1 MTAALI
7 IAIVLFAA
15 FLQCLTGF
23 GFAAIIMPLLTLL
36 LGLQMAAP
44 LVALAGLTV
53 YTINLVRYR
62 QAIDF
67 GEAWRLIAAS
77 ILGVPVGIWVLTNVD
92 PSLVSRVLG
101 WLLILYAVYALVR
114 PRMSRP
120 LSHPEP
126 VECRQ
131 WWVYPAGFL
140 AGCLGGAYNT
150 PGPPVIVYGSQ
161 RQLPRDEFRAV
172 LQALFFFS
180 AVFVVTAHVLAR
192 NMTQQVFTYYL
203 YAVPALIVG
212 ILAGVRVDRHVDHA
226 RFRTLV
232 SVMTLGL
239 GLLLVFGLGGNG

>member
-7 IAIVLFAA
+7 VAIVLFAA

-23 GFAAIIMPLLTLL
+23 GFAVIIMPLLTLL
-36 LGLQMAAP
+36 LGLQTAAP

-67 GEAWRLIAAS
+67 GEAWRLIAAC
-77 ILGVPVGIWVLTNVD
+77 ILGVPVGIWMLTSVD

-101 WLLILYAVYALVR
+101 WILILYAVYALVR

-120 LSHPEP
+120 LA
-126 VECRQ
+126 R

-161 RQLPRDEFRAV
+161 RQLPKDEFRAAM
-172 LQALFFFS
+172 QALFLFTGLLVVAS
-180 AVFVVTAHVLAR
+180 HVVARNITADVVTFYVYVA
-192 NMTQQVFTYYL
+192 
-203 YAVPALIVG
+203 PALVLG
-212 ILAGVRVDRHVDHA
+212 ILAGSLVDRMVDGN

-232 SVMTLGL
+232 NGMVFLLGVVLLIGL
-239 GLLLVFGLGGNG
+239 GRS

>member
-7 IAIVLFAA
+7 VAVVLLAA

-36 LGLQMAAP
+36 LGLHTAAP

-53 YTINLVRYR
+53 YSINLVRYR
-62 QAIDF
+62 QSIDR
-67 GEAWRLIAAS
+67 GEASRLIAAS
-77 ILGVPVGIWVLTNVD
+77 IVGVPVGIWVLTSVD
-92 PSLVSRVLG
+92 ASAVSRVLG
-101 WLLILYAVYALVR
+101 WLLVLYAVYALLR
-114 PRMSRP
+114 PRMARP
-120 LSHPEP
+120 LS
-126 VECRQ
+126 R

-161 RQLPRDEFRAV
+161 RQLPKDQYRAV
-172 LQALFFFS
+172 LQALFFFNA
-180 AVFVVTAHVLAR
+180 AVVVTAHLLAR

-203 YAVPALIVG
+203 YALPALG
-212 ILAGVRVDRHVDHA
+212 IGIFAGVRVDRRVDPA
-226 RFRTLV
+226 RFRILV
-232 SVMTLGL
+232 SVMTLAL